1 MHSHNFPV
9 DLCHTCLFSFLSTQL
24 HCIPQPP
31 LWHLLNRKEYVQLL
45 GLAPNSPVCDFWSFP
60 HCVGWDGDDPTVV
73 LEVLYRIQWSHIM
86 EVRPELCDQQNTMK
100 VMCVMPRLG
109 HKRHF
114 CFYLSLLYCHL
125 MEAKDTQ
132 AAPMGTYTE
141 KMQSFLPTTSRFEQI
156 LESRR
161 YTNNKYYVKRC
172 KTSFV
177 IKEIQINIT
186 RDHYTSTKMPI
197 IFKID
202 NDKC

>member
-1 MHSHNFPV
+1 
-9 DLCHTCLFSFLSTQL
+9 
-24 HCIPQPP
+24 
-31 LWHLLNRKEYVQLL
+31 
-45 GLAPNSPVCDFWSFP
+45 
-60 HCVGWDGDDPTVV
+60 
-73 LEVLYRIQWSHIM
+73 M